1 MGGMRSIGYAW
12 RTLRRAPL
20 FSAAVVLTLTVG
32 IGAATAIFTVV
43 NAVLLR
49 PLPYGHPEQLIGAWH
64 DLPPL
69 SLSHVEQT
77 LGTYYTYKRF
87 AHSIQDI
94 AEYQTGTA
102 SLTDPDGH
110 FEPQRIDVAWSTA
123 NLFPVLEV
131 PALIGRTFSDAEDVP
146 KGRDV
151 VVLSEGLWRSRFGG
165 DRSVIGK
172 SLVANGVT
180 RQIIGVMP
188 ARFHFPSA
196 ETQLW
201 LPSQLD
207 PNTPFPGGF
216 SYDAIARLKPG
227 MTVDAAQRDFASVL
241 PRVVE
246 LYPNLA
252 PGVTTKMMLDQGKPV
267 PRLVPLRDDVV
278 GDISRTLWIVA
289 AAAVLVLLVTCANV
303 ANLLLVRADGRHREL
318 AVRSALG
325 AERIQ
330 VLAHFFTESG
340 LLAAVSSVLALG
352 AAYVATTVL
361 VRAAPTEI
369 PRLAEIHVDA
379 STIVFTFVVAVL
391 VAIACAAIPAM
402 RFLRGDAFAGLRE
415 GGRTGTASGSRQRA
429 RHVLVAAQMAFAL
442 VVLAASGL
450 LFRSFQRLHA
460 VKPGFNPEGV
470 ATLWVSLPT
479 ARYAKDSAVAR
490 FYTQLND
497 RVAQLPG
504 VQFAGITS
512 RVPLVGNGSNWDP
525 FYVDGDETYAKSIP
539 PMQMYTTVGGDYFKA
554 IGLPLLAGRTFDRLD
569 SPNDADAAVISQATA
584 KMFFHDSTGRSAI
597 GKRFHSLPNGVSHTI
612 IGVVGSARDTSLS
625 VAPTAAVYFPEAV
638 GADTLEAGVRRTMAV
653 VVRTRGDLS
662 AMTRAMQ
669 SVVHELDPTLPTFD
683 VKTMPRVLAASIA
696 RLSFTMIV
704 LGTAAA
710 VTLLLG
716 VVGLYG
722 VIAYVVTLRT
732 RELGV
737 RIALGAQPRSVMM
750 MVTRQGLTLSAA
762 GVVVGIVLVLLVARF
777 LRSLLFEVAPSDPV
791 TLIGSSLVLIVF
803 AAIASWIPAR
813 RASRVNP
820 IEALRAD

>member
-1 MGGMRSIGYAW
+1 MGGLRSIGYAW
-12 RTLRRAPL
+12 RTLRRAPV

-32 IGAATAIFTVV
+32 IGAAAAIFTLV

-49 PLPYGHPEQLIGAWH
+49 PLPYGHPKQLVGAWH

-69 SLSHVEQT
+69 SMTHAQQT
-77 LGTYYTYKRF
+77 LGTYFTYKRF

-94 AEYQTGTA
+94 AEYQTGSA
-102 SLTDPDGH
+102 SLTDPDGR
-110 FEPQRIDVAWSTA
+110 FEPERIDVAWSTA
-123 NLFPVLEV
+123 NLFPLLQV
-131 PALIGRTFSDAEDVP
+131 PALMGRTFSEAEDVP
-146 KGRDV
+146 HGPNV
-151 VVLSEGLWRSRFGG
+151 VVLSEGLWRSRFGA
-165 DRSVIGK
+165 DRAIIGK
-172 SLVANGVT
+172 SIMLSGLS
-180 RQIIGVMP
+180 RQIVGVMP
-188 ARFHFPSA
+188 ATFRFPSA
-196 ETQLW
+196 DTKIW
-201 LPSQLD
+201 LPSELD
-207 PNTPFPGGF
+207 ANTPIPGGF

-227 MTVDAAQRDFASVL
+227 MSIEAAERDFAGVL
-241 PRVVE
+241 PRILE
-246 LYPNLA
+246 IFPNVA
-252 PGVTTKMMLDQGKPV
+252 PGVTTKMLLDQGKPV

-352 AAYVATTVL
+352 AAYVATRVL
-361 VRAAPTEI
+361 VSAGPAEI
-369 PRLAEIHVDA
+369 PRLAEIHVDG
-379 STIVFTFVVAVL
+379 STVAFTFIVAVL

-415 GGRTGTASGSRQRA
+415 GGRTGTAGGARQRA

-442 VVLAASGL
+442 VVLAVSGL
-450 LFRSFQRLHA
+450 LFRSFERLHA
-460 VKPGFNPEGV
+460 VKPGFSPDGV
-470 ATLWVSLPT
+470 ATLWVSLPS
-479 ARYAKDSAVAR
+479 AKYKSDSLVAR

-504 VQFAGITS
+504 VQSAGITS
-512 RVPLVGNGSNWDP
+512 RVPLEGNGSNWDP
-525 FYVDGDETYAKSIP
+525 FYVNGDETYAKSIP
-539 PMQMYTTVGGDYFKA
+539 PLQMYTTVGGEYFKA
-554 IGLPLLAGRTFDRLD
+554 IGIPLLAGRTFGRLD
-569 SPNDADAAVISQATA
+569 EPNVGSEAVISQATA

-597 GKRFHSLPNGVSHTI
+597 GKQFHTLPNGPSHTI
-612 IGVVGSARDTSLS
+612 VGVVASARDTSLS
-625 VAPTAAVYFPEAV
+625 SAPTPAVYFPEAV
-638 GADTLEAGVRRTMAV
+638 QLDTLDGSVRRTMAI
-653 VVRTRGDLS
+653 VVRTSGDLA

-669 SVVHELDPTLPTFD
+669 GVVHDLDPTLPTFD
-683 VKTMPRVLAASIA
+683 VKTMRAVMASSTA

-704 LGTAAA
+704 LGVAAA

-737 RIALGAQPRSVMM
+737 RIALGAQPRSVMV
-750 MVTRQGLTLSAA
+750 MVTRQGLALSLT
-762 GVVVGIVLVLLVARF
+762 GVVVGIAIVLLVARF
-777 LRSLLFEVAPSDPV
+777 LRSLLFEVAPSDPL
-791 TLIGSSLVLIVF
+791 TLLGASSMLILF